1 MLPLLVLA
9 VFLVQY
15 GLVYGKG
22 RHVWQLQARRQSG
35 TVEASLDRPP
45 EEVRLGMERGGRG
58 ERGGE
63 ERGEE
68 GERERGRG
76 YTRTYLRSFL
86 YAFCRKVSEEW
97 SDLED
102 ELEAASMGGG
112 GGGKR
117 KLREKFRQIQE
128 ILLIVQNVLG
138 EIADTGERI
147 NK

>member
-1 MLPLLVLA
+1 
-9 VFLVQY
+9 
-15 GLVYGKG
+15 
-22 RHVWQLQARRQSG
+22 
-35 TVEASLDRPP
+35 
-45 EEVRLGMERGGRG
+45 MERGGRG